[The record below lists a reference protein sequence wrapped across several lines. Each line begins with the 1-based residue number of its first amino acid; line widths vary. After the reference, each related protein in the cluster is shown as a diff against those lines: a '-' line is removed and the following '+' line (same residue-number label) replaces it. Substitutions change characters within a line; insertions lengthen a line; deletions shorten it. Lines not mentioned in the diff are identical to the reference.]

1 MAICASCG
9 AASAEG
15 ALACASCWR
24 PLVPPPV
31 LPPPPPSAPPV
42 PPAGA
47 PSLTKPAAG
56 TPGPPDLP
64 PPVLPPPPL
73 SAPTAGGPWGAGRPY
88 DPAGDRPAALARLTG
103 ADWRPALRAT
113 VAPTAVLLLAAL
125 VTAVP
130 ENHLLTGSFDTPS
143 FGKRFGSA
151 LAMALAALGAPYRLD
166 FEVGG
171 PAVATGDSGSVFR
184 ALPMT
189 VTVLWLLALWLGL
202 KVGARRRQQRT
213 GEQQTRRQ
221 AAGEAVRTAVAAAVV
236 TLLVG
241 LVGGANWHP
250 GGGRFDLDDPAAA
263 RLLARTTYSSS
274 AGWLEAVGWT
284 ALLAGLLAFA
294 VYGTDAL
301 RWAAWR
307 NRAVRGWA
315 VAGLAAGRAL
325 AVSVALA
332 AVVGFVVVAVEVDG
346 DLTGAALAFLPNLG
360 LLLLGLGSGATFRAS
375 STSVLNE
382 EPDWPRDPRDVD
394 EFSLFDL
401 QDASADWRWAV
412 LLAVAS
418 AAVLGW
424 TAYRRRLDA
433 ADRLRLSAVYAAG
446 LSLLMLVAGMLVSTT
461 SVFVRGGTGRDSGF
475 ENTLSL
481 VPWTLLVAN
490 AVWAAV
496 GALAVPPL
504 LAARDR
510 RSAAPADPADPGPDP
525 GSGASGAEF
534 TDGTPMVVEVID
546 SADGQRSGPPPTGG
560 APDGDGPVDPSVW
573 SRRA

>member
-15 ALACASCWR
+15 ALACASCGR
-24 PLVPPPV
+24 PSVPPPVLPPPPPTEPPAAPPSGVPSLAKPDLPPPV
-31 LPPPPPSAPPV
+31 LPPPPPSAPPS
-42 PPAGA
+42 G
-47 PSLTKPAAG
+47 G
-56 TPGPPDLP
+56 T
-64 PPVLPPPPL
+64 
-73 SAPTAGGPWGAGRPY
+73 WGAGRPY
-88 DPAGDRPAALARLTG
+88 DPAGERPAALAWLTG

-125 VTAVP
+125 IAAVP
-130 ENHLLTGSFDTPS
+130 EGRFLTGSFDTPS
-143 FGKRFGSA
+143 FGKRFGTA
-151 LAMALAALGAPYRLD
+151 LAMALGALGAPYRLD

-171 PAVATGDSGSVFR
+171 PAVSSGDSATVFR

-202 KVGARRRQQRT
+202 RVGARRRQQRT

-221 AAGEAVRTAVAAAVV
+221 AAGEAVRTAVAVAAA
-236 TLLVG
+236 TLLIG
-241 LVGGANWHP
+241 LVAGATWHP
-250 GGGRFDLDDPAAA
+250 GGSSFGLNDAAAA
-263 RLLARTTYSSS
+263 RLLGRATYSSS
-274 AGWLEAVGWT
+274 AGWPEAVGWT

-307 NRAVRGWA
+307 NRTVRGWA

-325 AVSVALA
+325 TVSVALA
-332 AVVGFVVVAVEVDG
+332 AVAGFAVVAVEVDG
-346 DLTGAALAFLPNLG
+346 GQTGAALAFLPNLG
-360 LLLLGLGSGATFRAS
+360 LLLLGFGSGATFRT
-375 STSVLNE
+375 STSVLSDD
-382 EPDWPRDPRDVD
+382 PDWLRDPRDVD
-394 EFSLFDL
+394 EHSLFDL
-401 QDASADWRWAV
+401 RDAGGDWRWAV
-412 LLAVAS
+412 LLALAS

-433 ADRLRLSAVYAAG
+433 ADRLRLAAVYAVG
-446 LSLLMLVAGMLVSTT
+446 LSLLMLVAGVLLSTE
-461 SVFVRGGTGRDSGF
+461 SVLGLGGRSRDTGF
-475 ENTLSL
+475 ENSLSL

-510 RSAAPADPADPGPDP
+510 RTAAGAVADPGPAAP
-525 GSGASGAEF
+525 GAEF
-534 TDGTPMVVEVID
+534 ADGTPMVVEVIS
-546 SADGQRSGPPPTGG
+546 SADGQRSTGHGPTGG
-560 APDGDGPVDPSVW
+560 ARGGDAPDGDGPADPSVW
-573 SRRA
+573 SRRP